1 MSSLVPEEDPKPPLG
16 AGGSAGTEVKE
27 GNPPTTLPRFEAF
40 SPSSSGSWTD
50 ARLKV
55 RLARLQ
61 LEAQEKARG
70 LEAQERAQKLEFDHK
85 LAIRKLELEAETK
98 LKLRQLELQNATAQP
113 VASTPASD
121 RLTPHT
127 EYYDV
132 RRHVALPPFRETEG
146 DSYGI
151 MKAAA
156 TLLPAS
162 DSFGQMEILQAPS
175 KHYGLSSA
183 QDRKALQRVVRS
195 AERTIGITLPTLQD
209 LYIRRCRTRACRI
222 MKDPHHPNNGLFQLL
237 RSGKRLRSHAAK
249 TERLR
254 RSFFPQAIRTV
265 NSDLTR
271 APHQDTHTAP
281 LMHTHT
287 LR

>member
-40 SPSSSGSWTD
+40 SPSSSGSRTD

-98 LKLRQLELQNATAQP
+98 LKLRQLELQNATVHP
-113 VASTPASD
+113 VASTSAAD
-121 RLTPHT
+121 RFTPHT

-132 RRHVALPPFRETEG
+132 RRHVALPPFRETE
-146 DSYGI
+146 
-151 MKAAA
+151 
-156 TLLPAS
+156 AS
-162 DSFGQMEILQAPS
+162 MEAKQS
-175 KHYGLSSA
+175 EGLSEACGICSL
-183 QDRKALQRVVRS
+183 DVVGVP
-195 AERTIGITLPTLQD
+195 AET
-209 LYIRRCRTRACRI
+209 
-222 MKDPHHPNNGLFQLL
+222 K
-237 RSGKRLRSHAAK
+237 K
-249 TERLR
+249 
-254 RSFFPQAIRTV
+254 
-265 NSDLTR
+265 
-271 APHQDTHTAP
+271 
-281 LMHTHT
+281 
-287 LR
+287 